1 MFPGRPMECRPH
13 SFVHFHGEKIWEIME
28 DSGIFMWKW
37 WCPQFFF
44 RVRHHFWTQDLV
56 GVDSVKP
63 CKSASSHWW
72 FVRRASVKWHPQI
85 WDILFRIFRPGW
97 AWHKRWWT
105 CNENSNAS
113 PENSSTTFWKDVFL
127 HTPVFF
133 FAVFPGTP
141 ASWLMIISLI
151 NNAVYW
157 AWSQMI
163 FCFRDMN
170 HPQQVSQHQSSW
182 SPLPLVKQL
191 GWSSSSFGTWLF
203 WLNYCSARWLLWAT
217 WLVVSHVLFLIL

>member
-1 MFPGRPMECRPH
+1 M
-13 SFVHFHGEKIWEIME
+13 
-28 DSGIFMWKW
+28 
-37 WCPQFFF
+37 PQFFF
-44 RVRHHFWTQDLV
+44 GVRHHFWTQDLV

-113 PENSSTTFWKDVFL
+113 PENSSTAFWKDVFL

-141 ASWLMIISLI
+141 ASWFMIISLI

-191 GWSSSSFGTWLF
+191 GWSPSSFGTWLF

-217 WLVVSHVLFLIL
+217 WLVVSHVLFLILEIFRIMIPKLLVSVALKPA